1 MDTELPLEAVRKY
14 NVDHNPICSKMR
26 SDLIAVNRQL
36 KSEQKRAAT
45 VLRKTAKL
53 AEKVAAKVPA
63 KKGKKATPAKVKED
77 TLAIPAESLLTEHAE
92 GTNNTVTID
101 EEESLDEFLDNEVA
115 NIRGSGSQAV
125 NNVIAAE
132 PVERITTLTRK
143 NIETQTDGDD
153 ETDDDNDEEYYH
165 LNSDE
170 EDGCPSSDDDD
181 DTSFKI
187 IDTRELTRVFLEKKE
202 REKKRKA
209 SSDDDDF
216 EVLRHFKKRQVATYP
231 IITL

>member
-14 NVDHNPICSKMR
+14 NVAHNPICSKMR

-45 VLRKTAKL
+45 VLRKAAKL
-53 AEKVAAKVPA
+53 AAKVPV

-101 EEESLDEFLDNEVA
+101 EEESLDEFLDNEA
-115 NIRGSGSQAV
+115 AQIRGGGPQV
-125 NNVIAAE
+125 GNNVIVNKPE
-132 PVERITTLTRK
+132 ERTTTLTRK
-143 NIETQTDGDD
+143 DMETQTEDDD
-153 ETDDDNDEEYYH
+153 EDDDDDEYYN
-165 LNSDE
+165 LSSDE

-181 DTSFKI
+181 TPFEKI
-187 IDTRELTRVFLEKKE
+187 SSKAFIERVTKE
-202 REKKRKA
+202 RENKRKI
-209 SSDDDDF
+209 SSDEDEL
-216 EVLRHFKKRQVATYP
+216 EVLQVFKKRQIFTYSN
-231 IITL
+231 I